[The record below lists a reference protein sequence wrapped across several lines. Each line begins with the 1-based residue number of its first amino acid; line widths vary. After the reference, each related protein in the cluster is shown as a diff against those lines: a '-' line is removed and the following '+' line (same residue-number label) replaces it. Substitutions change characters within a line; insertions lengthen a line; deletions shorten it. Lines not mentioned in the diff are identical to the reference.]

1 MVSTFRSVTDPSPA
15 SANLEAILRGIKE
28 GRWQEIVAPVAAE
41 HDKRKRSA
49 LKKNLPSFTPSG
61 TFKGNTDA
69 SLVQHSGFIAMDFD
83 DPSDHFAE
91 LIGADPYTYS
101 MFHSVSGIGFC
112 VIVRID
118 PTKHA
123 ESFIELADY
132 YRSKYNEI
140 VDPSCSNIS
149 RKRFVSHDPDLVL
162 NESSSIF
169 KTSPVK
175 ARANEKPLP
184 LLNVRSDFELLVNA
198 IVQARLDVTDTYQN
212 WIFVG
217 MACRDYDSGPNG
229 LQLFKNLSQFHP
241 AYNPS
246 DCNKKWLQLP
256 RPRSIKHNYLFERA
270 ARHGITI
277 ENPVAQ
283 ELVAAVQV
291 AKAAG
296 KTAGDAIKSVNN
308 LSNKTLDPEYTELAE
323 KSFSSGFP
331 TRTGNPL
338 QLARQYLSMNC
349 NLWECEITRRVYDN
363 DAEVT
368 ERYLNNLWENINN
381 QGIRINPDN
390 LSRLVY
396 SSRNTSRNMLKE
408 WLMDVRCSGVDAID
422 ALVNSLTV
430 NDNFGYILIHKWLV
444 SVINN
449 VFNDRSSP
457 YMLVLCGSQNTGKT
471 SWFRGLLPKNQSH
484 WYAESKLEE
493 GKDDLRLLTE
503 KLIVLNDEFS
513 GRTIK
518 EAAMYK
524 DILSKDTFTFRVPYG
539 RTNEQF
545 KRIASLAGTSNPT
558 EIISDLT
565 GNRRIFP
572 VEVTQPVNWTVYN
585 AVDRNRFWGQL
596 YNIYCEGFPYEL
608 TQEEISK
615 LNQYSENYSESIIE
629 EDLIRRKLQ
638 PDHEGRGMT
647 TTEILIHF
655 EAHTRTRLG
664 TKKIGL
670 AMQKHGYIQ
679 TIKTYNSRT
688 IRAWNCR
695 PVDPLS
701 SI

>member
-1 MVSTFRSVTDPSPA
+1 MVSTFLSVTDPSPK
-15 SANLEAILRGIKE
+15 SANLEAILNGIKE
-28 GRWQEIVAPVAAE
+28 GRWQEKVVPVAAE
-41 HDKRKRSA
+41 RDKRKRSA
-49 LKKNLPSFTPSG
+49 LKKTLPSFTPSG

-83 DPSDHFAE
+83 DPTEHFAE
-91 LIGADPYTYS
+91 LIGADPYTYA

-112 VIVRID
+112 VIVRIE

-123 ESFIELADY
+123 ESFDQLADY

-140 VDPSCSNIS
+140 VDPSCSNVS
-149 RKRFVSHDPDLVL
+149 RKRFVSYDPDLVL
-162 NESSSIF
+162 NESSSTF
-169 KTSPVK
+169 KTTPVK
-175 ARANEKPLP
+175 PSSKEKIPP

-198 IVQARLDVTDTYQN
+198 IVQAHLDLTDTYKN
-212 WIFVG
+212 WIYVG

-229 LQLFKNLSQFHP
+229 LQLFKNLSQFYP
-241 AYNPS
+241 AFNPS
-246 DCNKKWLQLP
+246 DCSKKWRQLP
-256 RPRSIKHNYLFERA
+256 RPRAIRYSYLFERA
-270 ARHGITI
+270 ARHGIII
-277 ENPVAQ
+277 ENPVAN

-296 KTAGDAIKSVNN
+296 KTALDAISSVNSS
-308 LSNKTLDPEYTELAE
+308 SNKTLDHEYTELAE
-323 KSFSSGFP
+323 KSFSSGAP
-331 TRTGNPL
+331 SPSGNPL

-349 NLWECEITRRVYDN
+349 SLWECEITRRVYDKET
-363 DAEVT
+363 EVT
-368 ERYLNNLWENINN
+368 ERYLNNLWENMNN

-396 SSRNTSRNMLKE
+396 SSRNITRNRLKE
-408 WLMDVRCSGVDAID
+408 WLIENRCSGVDAIN
-422 ALVNSLTV
+422 AIVYSLTV
-430 NDNFGYILIHKWLV
+430 KDSFGYTLIIKWLV

-449 VFNDRSSP
+449 ILNDRPSP
-457 YMLVLCGSQNTGKT
+457 FMLVLCGTQNTGKT
-471 SWFRGLLPKNQSH
+471 SWFRGLLPKNLSH
-484 WYAESKLEE
+484 WFAESKLEE

-503 KLIVLNDEFS
+503 KVIVLNDEFS

-518 EAAMYK
+518 ETAKYK

-539 RTNEQF
+539 RNNEQF

-572 VEVTQPVNWTVYN
+572 VEVTQPVNWAAYN
-585 AVDRNRFWGQL
+585 AVDPVRLWGQL
-596 YNIYCEGFPYEL
+596 YNLFCEGFPFEL
-608 TQEEISK
+608 TQEEIST

-629 EDLIRRKLQ
+629 EDLIRLKLQ
-638 PDHEGRGMT
+638 PDPEGRGMT

-670 AMQKHGYIQ
+670 AMQKNGYTQ
-679 TIKTYNSRT
+679 TFKSHNTRT

-695 PVDPLS
+695 PIDPLS